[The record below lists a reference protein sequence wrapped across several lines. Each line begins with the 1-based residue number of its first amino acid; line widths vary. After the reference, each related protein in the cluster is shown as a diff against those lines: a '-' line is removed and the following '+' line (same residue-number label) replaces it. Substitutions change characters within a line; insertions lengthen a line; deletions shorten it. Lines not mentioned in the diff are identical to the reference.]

1 MAEEPQTPPEGEPVT
16 PEGKPPEDDQRVP
29 YERFQQANKK
39 AKEAAERA
47 SKLEKQMADLQEQ
60 MQEREQAGMPELERE
75 RKQREAIEKRLADAE
90 QRAEQ
95 AERDREQSRRE
106 RWVTDAASEL
116 NFKNPRVAA
125 KLIDGLGDIED
136 PDQAMRAVKRLAKS
150 DDYLIKQD
158 EPGLPGRVLKDGRAV
173 EREGQ
178 PASASNIDLSREA
191 EALAEGLRQFA
202 SKD

>member
-1 MAEEPQTPPEGEPVT
+1 MTDTTAETTPPPEGEPRT
-16 PEGKPPEDDQRVP
+16 PEKPEDDQRVP
-29 YERFQQANKK
+29 YERFQKANKD
-39 AKEAAERA
+39 AKEAKDRA
-47 SKLEKQMADLQEQ
+47 SKLEKQMADLQAQ
-60 MQEREQAGMPELERE
+60 IQEREQAGMPELERE
-75 RKQREAIEKRLADAE
+75 RKQREAIEKRLAEAE
-90 QRAEQ
+90 SRAEQ

-125 KLIDGLGDIED
+125 KLIDGLADIED

-158 EPGLPGRVLKDGRAV
+158 EPALPGRVLSDGR
-173 EREGQ
+173 
-178 PASASNIDLSREA
+178 PSSAPTARDGSNIDLSA
-191 EALAEGLRQFA
+191 EAALLAEGLKQFA

>member
-1 MAEEPQTPPEGEPVT
+1 
-16 PEGKPPEDDQRVP
+16 
-29 YERFQQANKK
+29 
-39 AKEAAERA
+39 
-47 SKLEKQMADLQEQ
+47 MADLQAQ

-75 RKQREAIEKRLADAE
+75 RKQREAIEKRLAEAE

-136 PDQAMRAVKRLAKS
+136 ADQAMRAVKRLAKS

-158 EPGLPGRVLKDGRAV
+158 EPALPGRVLKDGRA
-173 EREGQ
+173 RRAQGSP
-178 PASASNIDLSREA
+178 PAAATSTSPARPRCSPRA
-191 EALAEGLRQFA
+191 FKQFA

>member
-1 MAEEPQTPPEGEPVT
+1 MTDITTETTPPEGEPKA

-29 YERFQQANKK
+29 YERFQKANKD
-39 AKEAAERA
+39 AKDA
-47 SKLEKQMADLQEQ
+47 
-60 MQEREQAGMPELERE
+60 
-75 RKQREAIEKRLADAE
+75 KQREAIEKRLAEAE
-90 QRAEQ
+90 SRAEQ

-125 KLIDGLGDIED
+125 KLIDGLADIED

-158 EPGLPGRVLKDGRAV
+158 EPALPGRVLSDGRPV
-173 EREGQ
+173 ERTTARDG
-178 PASASNIDLSREA
+178 SNIDLSA
-191 EALAEGLRQFA
+191 EAALLAEGLKQFA